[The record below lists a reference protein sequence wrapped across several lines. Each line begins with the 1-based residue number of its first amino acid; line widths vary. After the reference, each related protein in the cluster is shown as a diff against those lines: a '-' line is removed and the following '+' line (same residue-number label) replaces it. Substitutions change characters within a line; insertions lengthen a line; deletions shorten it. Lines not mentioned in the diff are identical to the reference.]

1 MFNRVVTVEFIAAN
15 GQIKRLEGIDVRFNV
30 KKYMGQVMNEAN
42 IEIWNLPQEDIEY
55 LTTFTS
61 QWIAINQRKRI
72 RISAGYKD
80 TNIGL
85 LFDGDIVEALPSVP
99 PDVCLRCK
107 ARSGAYGNSTIISK
121 SITNPVSVKDVFK
134 QASQWTGLTINDYT
148 TTNRKLDSFF
158 YTGSA
163 TQLINQINNIP
174 DIIAYEDDGALCIVD
189 KAKPDIKKGIR
200 LVNKDSGMIGIP
212 QPDALG
218 VKVRLLLDPNIRIG
232 QQIKVESIAIP
243 ACNGIYTIYELE
255 HSGELRGSD
264 FYTEITA
271 RR

>member
-1 MFNRVVTVEFIAAN
+1 MFDRVVTVEFIAAN
-15 GQIKRLEGIDVRFNV
+15 GQLKRLEGIDVRFDV
-30 KKYMGQVMNEAN
+30 KKYMGAVMNEGN
-42 IEIWNLPQEDIEY
+42 VEIWNLPQEDVEY

-72 RISAGYKD
+72 RIIAGYKD
-80 TNIGL
+80 TNVGL
-85 LFDGDIVEALPSVP
+85 LFDGDIIEALPTVP

-107 ARSGAYGNSTIISK
+107 ARSGAYGNSTMISK
-121 SITNPVSVKDVFK
+121 SITRQISVKDMLK
-134 QASQWTGLTINDYT
+134 QAGQWTGLKINDFT
-148 TTNRKLDSFF
+148 TTTRKIDGFY

-174 DIIAYEDDGALCIVD
+174 DIIAYEEDGSLCVVD
-189 KAKPDIKKGIR
+189 KKNPDIQKGIR
-200 LVNKDSGMIGIP
+200 LINSSSGMIGIP

-218 VKVRLLLDPNIRIG
+218 VKVRILLDPNIRLG
-232 QQIKVESIAIP
+232 QQIKVESSTIP

-255 HSGELRGSD
+255 HKGELRGSE
-264 FYTEITA
+264 FYTDITA